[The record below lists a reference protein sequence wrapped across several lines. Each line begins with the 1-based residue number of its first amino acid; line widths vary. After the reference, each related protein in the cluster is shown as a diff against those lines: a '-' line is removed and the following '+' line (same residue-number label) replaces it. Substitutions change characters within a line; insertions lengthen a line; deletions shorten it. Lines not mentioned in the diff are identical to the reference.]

1 MFINSNNWPLEHW
14 HIEVS
19 SKCSLRCPRC
29 TRQEVPD
36 GLINTDLSLD
46 WFEKN
51 FFELLSHV
59 KKITFCGDDGDPIY
73 ARNFL
78 EIIKRIK
85 SINPFIQIVIV
96 TNGSYKTSDWWTELS
111 SLLSSADHI
120 HFSLDGWDQNSN
132 EIYRV
137 NSDWNSI
144 IAGVQALEK
153 NPVRVFTTWAAIA
166 FRFNQD
172 HMDHM
177 QQMARDLKF
186 DYFQITHSTKFGSN
200 YSAYPQDDALE
211 PRAEFVAQGRFTRNI
226 ENLSN
231 RHWQDLCVGEFV
243 KRYREPITI
252 GSINPLCSVGNKGLY
267 INSQGQFYPCC
278 WTGLRYPHNTNIFDY
293 VDQTDKTIAQT
304 LNDPNW
310 SKLFDSMK
318 DNSCPNECREK
329 CSAKLWTLEHATSW

>member
-1 MFINSNNWPLEHW
+1 MFINSNHWPLEHW
-14 HIEVS
+14 HIEIS

-137 NSDWNSI
+137 NSDWKSI

-153 NPVRVFTTWAAIA
+153 NSVRVFTTWAAIA
-166 FRFNQD
+166 FRFNED
-172 HMDHM
+172 KIHHMR
-177 QQMARDLKF
+177 QIAQDLKF
-186 DYFQITHSTKFGSN
+186 DYFQLTHSTKFGSN
-200 YSAYPQDDALE
+200 YSAYPLNDPLE
-211 PRAEFVAQGRFTRNI
+211 PSNKFVARGRFSRKI
-226 ENLSN
+226 ENISN
-231 RHWQDLCVGEFV
+231 RQWNDSCIDTFID
-243 KRYREPITI
+243 RYKNLKTI
-252 GSINPLCSVGNKGLY
+252 GNILPLCSVGNKGLY
-267 INSQGQFYPCC
+267 INSQGTFYPCC
-278 WTGLRYPHNTNIFDY
+278 WTGLRYSHNDNIFDY
-293 VDQTDKTIAQT
+293 VDQTDKTMAEI

-310 SKLFDSMK
+310 LKLFDSMK
-318 DNSCPNECREK
+318 NDSCPNECREK